1 MGKISG
7 SNLIIKCLKAEGV
20 ETIFGIAGDHF
31 LHLLDEMIEARASSL
46 IRRPINVLRPPD
58 AVRRRV
64 CPH

>member
-31 LHLLDEMIEARASSL
+31 LHLLVYLL
-46 IRRPINVLRPPD
+46 ILIHRYLYFQLKLKNFYNELFELLVNL
-58 AVRRRV
+58 
-64 CPH
+64 